1 MSAEETSSI
10 VTGTSELRP
19 ERFGLEDLGGGRLL
33 TSAALIG
40 AGVLLEPE
48 LLGGALLGA
57 GVVYGLPLLGR
68 LLRPVATTA
77 VQLGYSAVA
86 GATDLLEG
94 ARDQVGDIIATA
106 RSGYQRSRASAIV
119 PER

>member
-1 MSAEETSSI
+1 MSAEENSLLG
-10 VTGTSELRP
+10 TGTSEPRP
-19 ERFGLEDLGGGRLL
+19 ERFELEDLGGGRLL

-40 AGVLLEPE
+40 AGVLIEPE

-57 GVVYGLPLLGR
+57 GVIYGLPLLGR

-86 GATDLLEG
+86 GASDLLAG
-94 ARDQVGDIIATA
+94 ARDQVGDIVATA
-106 RSGYQRSRASAIV
+106 RSGYQRSRASVII